1 MQCEWTSLA
10 GVSFDLKALTKA
22 ANDQSYYIKD
32 GDIPCTPEEEPTFS
46 YVWNFCSKVTSPSYP
61 DKTVCDE
68 SVEQGAVLQYI
79 DRVDGYKECHVI
91 GRYDASNDDLFFNLL
106 HDLSSRYDADRCRN
120 VEQFSYRVS
129 LISLTIL
136 SVTSHHVDLIF
147 YWIVLTL
154 CPFLFYLHII
164 CTGESCPSGALRS
177 ATIDVKCSNVEA
189 LIDSAQEPEGCQYH
203 LVMESYHGCPKVS
216 PQFDHVMPIH
226 VHNQH
231 TLHPSSSSSSPLH
244 TRHPVALSSCVCVL
258 DDVLSS

>member
-106 HDLSSRYDADRCRN
+106 SERN
-120 VEQFSYRVS
+120 PALGVS
-129 LISLTIL
+129 MTYPLGTMQTD
-136 SVTSHHVDLIF
+136 V
-147 YWIVLTL
+147 
-154 CPFLFYLHII
+154 
-164 CTGESCPSGALRS
+164 
-177 ATIDVKCSNVEA
+177 AT
-189 LIDSAQEPEGCQYH
+189 
-203 LVMESYHGCPKVS
+203 
-216 PQFDHVMPIH
+216 
-226 VHNQH
+226 
-231 TLHPSSSSSSPLH
+231 
-244 TRHPVALSSCVCVL
+244 
-258 DDVLSS
+258 